1 MDQVSDA
8 PLPDGSLIAPFGEM
22 EGHYT
27 DAFRVRV
34 AGDVDLAALIGAF
47 YRTPLFRAE
56 RFVLRI
62 AARAPSTDAELDALA
77 SGAAERFAAWSV
89 EARRDDE
96 ILLSDQSGRTKSW
109 LRIAPAEGVGTEL
122 WFGSVV
128 VPVMKRGK
136 LTLGPVFDALL
147 KPHLIY
153 SRALLG
159 SAAFRLR

>member
-96 ILLSDQSGRTKSW
+96 ILLSDQSGIGGVSVAVTRARRPELDTGRRFEAS
-109 LRIAPAEGVGTEL
+109 RI
-122 WFGSVV
+122 
-128 VPVMKRGK
+128 
-136 LTLGPVFDALL
+136 
-147 KPHLIY
+147 HL
-153 SRALLG
+153 SA
-159 SAAFRLR
+159 SAALARFQ